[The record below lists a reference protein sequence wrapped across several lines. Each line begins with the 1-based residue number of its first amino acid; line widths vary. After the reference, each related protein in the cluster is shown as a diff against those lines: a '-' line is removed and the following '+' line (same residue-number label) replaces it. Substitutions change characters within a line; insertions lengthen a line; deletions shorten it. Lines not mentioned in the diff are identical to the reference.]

1 MTIVR
6 SHLYVYAVIGG
17 RPTRVLSGL
26 PTLPDGSPPRL
37 VALDDTL
44 SLVVADVP
52 AAIYSPAALDRR
64 LADPKWVS
72 RCGAAHH
79 AVSEALAKRDAVIPL
94 RFLTL
99 FSTEAKAVSTLKRSK
114 ATLVKTLAR
123 VKGREEWV
131 LRIGTPDPRRA
142 TAAGQPSR
150 AGADASSGTAFLR
163 AKADARRL
171 ARERAERVA
180 ADAMK
185 VFETL
190 RKVADQATT
199 RPVEPGLNVLLDA
212 ALLVK
217 KRNVPALRRS
227 LARAAAGL
235 LEEGCPVSLTGPWPA
250 YSFAALR
257 DRHG

>member
-1 MTIVR
+1 
-6 SHLYVYAVIGG
+6 
-17 RPTRVLSGL
+17 
-26 PTLPDGSPPRL
+26 
-37 VALDDTL
+37 
-44 SLVVADVP
+44 
-52 AAIYSPAALDRR
+52 
-64 LADPKWVS
+64 
-72 RCGAAHH
+72 
-79 AVSEALAKRDAVIPL
+79 
-94 RFLTL
+94 
-99 FSTEAKAVSTLKRSK
+99 
-114 ATLVKTLAR
+114 

-150 AGADASSGTAFLR
+150 AGADAPSGTAFLR

-171 ARERAERVA
+171 ARERTKRAA
-180 ADAMK
+180 ADAMR

-217 KRNVPALRRS
+217 RRNVPALRRL

-257 DRHG
+257 DGHG